1 MNAGDLKITFFGKKL
16 KGDFALV
23 RTKRGDKQNQWLLIK
38 KKDEYHTDLNYDAED
53 FTSEEMQKPSI
64 VRKLNIKTSVKPML
78 ASATKEIF
86 NDPKWIY
93 ELKWDGY
100 RVISNIEDGK
110 VNLYS
115 RNGISFNKKFPS
127 LRKDLEQ
134 IPHNVILDGEVV
146 VVDENGV
153 SDFQKLQ
160 NYNEDTNRRTKI
172 LCFRHAIL
180 K

>member
-1 MNAGDLKITFFGKKL
+1 MQKIL
-16 KGDFALV
+16 P
-23 RTKRGDKQNQWLLIK
+23 
-38 KKDEYHTDLNYDAED
+38 
-53 FTSEEMQKPSI
+53 SEEMQKPSI
-64 VRKLNIKTSVKPML
+64 VRELNIKTSVKPML

-160 NYNEDTNRRTKI
+160 NYSEDTEGELRYYVFDMLFLNDLSMLELPLLQRKSLIPEVIEDTGRNTYF
-172 LCFRHAIL
+172 LLRSCGGNGNCL
-180 K
+180 L